1 MKCTFKELELQNGEV
16 IKLTLNFSRL
26 LQLKNK
32 RKKDYE
38 LYNNVLGGKEKDNL
52 LGTLIIV
59 YTAYLCAN
67 IDKLDDDNNSLMS
80 REEFIDAI
88 PNSFGLINDIAVELT
103 NPKQK
108 KISDKPSE
116 MQQEKLI
123 VVK

>member
-1 MKCTFKELELQNGEV
+1 MKCTFKELELESGEV

-32 RKKDYE
+32 RTKDYE

-67 IDKLDDDNNSLMS
+67 IDKLDNDNNSLMS

-116 MQQEKLI
+116 MQQEK
-123 VVK
+123 

>member
-67 IDKLDDDNNSLMS
+67 IDKLDDDNNNSLMS
-80 REEFIDAI
+80 RKEFIDAI

-116 MQQEKLI
+116 MQQEK
-123 VVK
+123 

>member
-32 RKKDYE
+32 RTKDYE

-67 IDKLDDDNNSLMS
+67 IDKLDDDNNNSLMS

-116 MQQEKLI
+116 MQQEK
-123 VVK
+123 